1 MTKTTTRRRGR
12 PSLTEADIAA
22 HKARIAAI
30 AERLFREEGYQG
42 ISMRRLASE
51 AECAPMTLY
60 AYFGSKAAILQ
71 TIWLAFFDEL
81 FADLEVRAAAVADP
95 KDRLRTVS
103 RAYAAY
109 WITHPE
115 RYRMVF
121 MTEGLKPEEVGAFVR
136 DSGAV
141 KRFDIFFE
149 TLAAAGP
156 SFSEGEVKT
165 RGELIVSAL
174 QGISYNHITTSAYPW
189 EAPDTLVDAL
199 IDCLI

>member
-1 MTKTTTRRRGR
+1 MTKTATRRRGR

-42 ISMRRLASE
+42 ISMRRLAVE

-95 KDRLRTVS
+95 KDRLRTIA

-109 WITHPE
+109 WIANPD
-115 RYRMVF
+115 RYRMVY
-121 MTEGLKPEEVGAFVR
+121 MTEGVKPEEVGVFVR

-141 KRFDIFFE
+141 ERFDIFFD
-149 TLAAAGP
+149 TLALAGP
-156 SFSEGEVKT
+156 SLSEGEVKV
-165 RGELIVSAL
+165 RGELLVSAL
-174 QGISYNHITTSAYPW
+174 QGIAYNHITTSAYPW
-189 EAPDTLVDAL
+189 EPADALVDAL
-199 IDCLI
+199 IGCLV